1 MTSEV
6 KGLLLSFALIINS
19 FRRKDI
25 QTSIDVFD
33 EKNAALNF
41 IWVNAWSIPTEIL
54 GIGSKV
60 QKNIYCWE
68 GLDRAAKIFESG
80 VLKAIC
86 NEKWEVKTLYELVL
100 KIVLFYEKSNIPEEE
115 PKSLFKQRNKSTLN
129 LLPS

>member
-1 MTSEV
+1 M
-6 KGLLLSFALIINS
+6 
-19 FRRKDI
+19 
-25 QTSIDVFD
+25 
-33 EKNAALNF
+33 NAR
-41 IWVNAWSIPTEIL
+41 SIPTELL

-60 QKNIYCWE
+60 QKSIYCWE

-115 PKSLFKQRNKSTLN
+115 PKSLFKQWNKSTIN